1 MTHRSFLGL
10 APLLALVLALS
21 LVPIAARAD
30 APAYP
35 PRPLAGSWMT
45 MSTHAPELRPVLDV
59 ALGAIPRRV
68 PLRGIFRAERQVV
81 AGMNYRL
88 ILVFADGG
96 KWRVTVW
103 QRPDGTMQVTAAEP
117 VP

>member
-10 APLLALVLALS
+10 LSLLALVMA
-21 LVPIAARAD
+21 PAAASAE

-35 PRPLAGSWMT
+35 PHALAGGWIT
-45 MSTHAPELRPVLDV
+45 MSPHAPELRPVLDA
-59 ALGAIPRRV
+59 ALRAIPRRA

-88 ILVFADGG
+88 ILVLADGG

-103 QRPDGTMQVTAAEP
+103 QHPNGTMEATAVEP